1 MDKIVA
7 DMNQWVLSE
16 IGANLQQMETDRK
29 AQQDRPKYRP
39 KAPAKRYQERHPHQA
54 PSAQVDQGK
63 DTPMTDDV
71 SEDDGDDSDWVIDE
85 YVRIPAAS
93 MAVDVSPGD
102 VGVLVLDGEGDNTLF
117 FGPEND
123 EEDNYLEDDEDEN
136 GITFSR
142 HTPRTNPPPFF
153 STSPPQ

>member
-1 MDKIVA
+1 MDKIAA
-7 DMNQWVLSE
+7 DMNQWVLHE

-29 AQQDRPKYRP
+29 AQQDRLKYRP
-39 KAPAKRYQERHPHQA
+39 KAPAKRYQERHPDQA
-54 PSAQVDQGK
+54 PSTPVDQGK

-102 VGVLVLDGEGDNTLF
+102 VGVLVLDGEGDDTLF

-136 GITFSR
+136 GITFSH
-142 HTPRTNPPPFF
+142 HTLRNQTPLPPL
-153 STSPPQ
+153 STSL